1 MNRVDHPTQAVHAG
15 LPSLSTAFGQFTVRI
30 VLIDQN
36 AIPFLLPL
44 LGQCRV
50 PEQNDNPAISFGPFR
65 LFPRSRLLEKEGV
78 PLHVGGRALDI
89 LIFLAERPG
98 EVVDKRELVKRIWAD
113 VNVDEGSLRFHV
125 AALRKV
131 LGDTGKSARYVVNVP
146 GRGYCFVASFAQPAA
161 AATQPTVDIL
171 PPRSLPAP
179 LAKMVG
185 REEIVEKIANG
196 LSLHRFISVVGP
208 GGIGKTAV
216 AVTVGHRRSP
226 DFGGRVFFVDFGP
239 LRDASHIATTIAS
252 SLGLTIS
259 AEDPTPALLTF
270 LKSGPALVILDSCE
284 HVLDALAPLV
294 ERIVREAP
302 QLRVLA
308 TSRESFRSEGERIF
322 RLFPLDCPPENSALD
337 VAEVLAYPAAQLFVE
352 RIAQNSGAFQL
363 SAEEAPLVAS
373 ICRRLDGI
381 ALAIELAAG
390 RVNAY
395 GIAGT
400 ASMLDSRF
408 SLQWRGRRTAVPR
421 HQTLAAALDWSYD
434 LLSAAE
440 SATLRRLSVFAGP
453 FAPDAA
459 ATIAAAD
466 GLSPSDTLEAID
478 SLVAKSL
485 ISPSGARTLR
495 YRLLDTTRTYARAK
509 LNERGETRQVARRHA
524 EHFRELFARAE
535 ADISTP
541 LPEWLGI
548 YGAELDNVRAALD
561 WAFAPDGDAALG
573 VALTVAA
580 VTLWVRLSLFA
591 ECRERTRTALA
602 ALGDDGDDRT
612 RMQLLS
618 ALGWSLMY
626 GEGRAREARPILET
640 TFDLADKLD
649 DKDFRLRALWGLS
662 IDQFNNGQFGNARA
676 LADRFASAAANSP
689 DRTDIMLGDR
699 LMAVALHFLGD
710 QSEARLRIDRVNA
723 SLHLLAEKPK
733 IFPLDLRIST
743 QYFRARIL
751 WLQGLADQAQ
761 ALAARNIEE
770 GRANGHAL
778 TFSSV
783 LGQAACPIAFW
794 AGDYVAAERH
804 GLELLE
810 HTERHAIRLWGLW
823 ARAFN
828 AAVVARRGNLETGL
842 PLLRE
847 ELNRAGDA
855 RFLPRFLPLLGE
867 LAACSGE
874 ADQVDRGLDVIE
886 DVLTRCN
893 DRQELWYLPE
903 LIRIKGELMLKSARH
918 SGDAEPRFREAM
930 DIAAQQ
936 GARFWQLRC
945 ATSLARLMIGDGRH
959 AEAKSALDTVCGT
972 FAEGADI
979 ADMRIARDLV
989 AQL

>member
-1 MNRVDHPTQAVHAG
+1 MPDRSED
-15 LPSLSTAFGQFTVRI
+15 S
-30 VLIDQN
+30 
-36 AIPFLLPL
+36 
-44 LGQCRV
+44 
-50 PEQNDNPAISFGPFR
+50 AISFGPFR
-65 LFPRSRLLEKEGV
+65 LFPKSRLLEKEGS

-125 AALRKV
+125 ASLRKV

-146 GRGYCFVASFAQPAA
+146 GRGYCFVASLAQAAPPAA
-161 AATQPTVDIL
+161 AAAPLAVDPAPL
-171 PPRSLPAP
+171 RSLPIQ

-185 REEIVEKIANG
+185 REEVIEKIANG
-196 LSLHRFISVVGP
+196 LSLHRFMTVVGP

-216 AVTVGHRRSP
+216 AVTVGHRRSA

-239 LRDASHIATTIAS
+239 LRDASHIVTTIAS
-252 SLGLTIS
+252 ALGLTIS

-270 LKSGPALVILDSCE
+270 LKSGPALVIFDSCE

-294 ERIVREAP
+294 ERIVRDAP

-322 RLFPLDCPPENSALD
+322 RLFPLDCPPDREDLSVN
-337 VAEVLAYPAAQLFVE
+337 EVLGYPAAQLFVE
-352 RIAQNSGAFQL
+352 RIAQSSGPFQL

-400 ASMLDSRF
+400 ASLLDSRF

-434 LLSAAE
+434 LLPPAE
-440 SATLRRLSVFAGP
+440 STTLRRLSVFAGP
-453 FAPDAA
+453 FAPEAA
-459 ATIAAAD
+459 ATVAAGD
-466 GLSPSDTLEAID
+466 GLSASETLEAID
-478 SLVAKSL
+478 SLVTKSL
-485 ISPSGARTLR
+485 ISPSGSRTLR
-495 YRLLDTTRTYARAK
+495 YRLLDTTRTYAHGK
-509 LNERGETRQVARRHA
+509 LNELGETRKVARRHA
-524 EHFRELFARAE
+524 EHFRDLFARAE
-535 ADISTP
+535 TDTTTP
-541 LPEWLGI
+541 QPEWLGI
-548 YGAELDNVRAALD
+548 YGAELDNVRTALN
-561 WAFAPDGDAALG
+561 WAFGPNGDTALG
-573 VALTVAA
+573 IELTAAA
-580 VTLWVRLSLFA
+580 VTLWIRLSLFA
-591 ECRERTRTALA
+591 ECRERVKTALA
-602 ALGDDGDDRT
+602 ALVDGGNDRI
-612 RMQLLS
+612 RMQLLA

-626 GEGRAREARPILET
+626 GEGRAREARPILEAT
-640 TFDLADKLD
+640 LELADRLD

-662 IDQFNNGQFGNARA
+662 IDQFNNGQFGKARE
-676 LADRFASAAANSP
+676 LADRFASTAANSP
-689 DRTDIMLGDR
+689 DRTDVMLGDR
-699 LMAVALHFLGD
+699 LTAVTLHYLGEQND
-710 QSEARLRIDRVNA
+710 ARVRIDRVNA

-751 WLQGLADQAQ
+751 WLQGLADQAR

-770 GRANGHAL
+770 GRTNDHAL
-778 TFSSV
+778 TFCSV

-794 AGDYVAAERH
+794 AGDFDAAERH
-804 GLELLE
+804 GTELLE

-828 AAVVARRGNLETGL
+828 AAVATRRGDAATGL

-867 LAACSGE
+867 LAAGCLE
-874 ADQVDRGLDVIE
+874 AGQIDRGLDVIE
-886 DVLTRCN
+886 DTLTRCN

-903 LIRIKGELMLKSARH
+903 LIRIKGELMHRSARNSEGAEAH
-918 SGDAEPRFREAM
+918 FRDALDM
-930 DIAAQQ
+930 AAGQ
-936 GARFWQLRC
+936 GARFWRLRS
-945 ATSLARLMIGDGRH
+945 AISLARLMIRAGQTAG
-959 AEAKSALDTVCGT
+959 ALDVLEDVTGSFT
-972 FAEGADI
+972 EGADI
-979 ADMRIARDLV
+979 ADMRSARELI
-989 AQL
+989 AQLRG

>member
-1 MNRVDHPTQAVHAG
+1 MPDRRED
-15 LPSLSTAFGQFTVRI
+15 
-30 VLIDQN
+30 
-36 AIPFLLPL
+36 
-44 LGQCRV
+44 
-50 PEQNDNPAISFGPFR
+50 PAISFGPFR
-65 LFPRSRLLEKEGV
+65 LFPKSRLLEKEGS

-98 EVVDKRELVKRIWAD
+98 EVIDKRELVKRIWAD

-125 AALRKV
+125 AALRKA

-146 GRGYCFVASFAQPAA
+146 GRGYCFVASFTH
-161 AATQPTVDIL
+161 ATAPVAPPTVDIL
-171 PPRSLPAP
+171 PPRSLPTP
-179 LAKMVG
+179 LSKMVG
-185 REEIVEKIANG
+185 REEIVDKISTG
-196 LSLHRFISVVGP
+196 LSLHRFTTVVGP

-216 AVTVGHRRSP
+216 AVTVGHRRAA

-239 LRDASHIATTIAS
+239 LRDASHLATTVAS
-252 SLGLTIS
+252 ALGLTIS

-270 LKSGPALVILDSCE
+270 LKSGPALLIFDGCE
-284 HVLDALAPLV
+284 HVLDTLAPLV
-294 ERIVREAP
+294 ERVVREAP

-322 RLFPLDCPPENSALD
+322 RLFPLDCPPEREGLD
-337 VAEVLAYPAAQLFVE
+337 VDEVLAYPAAQLFVE
-352 RIAQNSGAFQL
+352 RIAQSTGAFQL

-400 ASMLDSRF
+400 ASLLDSRF

-434 LLSAAE
+434 LLSSAE

-453 FAPDAA
+453 FAPNAA
-459 ATIAAAD
+459 AAVASGE
-466 GLSPSDTLEAID
+466 GLSMPETLEAID

-485 ISPSGARTLR
+485 ISPSGSRTLR
-495 YRLLDTTRTYARAK
+495 YRLLDTTRNYAHAK
-509 LNERGETRQVARRHA
+509 LVERGEATQFAHRHA
-524 EHFRELFARAE
+524 EHFRDFFAH
-535 ADISTP
+535 ADADTATQ

-561 WAFAPDGDAALG
+561 WAFAPGGDAALG
-573 VALTVAA
+573 IALTAVA
-580 VTLWVRLSLFA
+580 VNLWVRLSLFA
-591 ECRERTRTALA
+591 ECRERARTALA
-602 ALGDDGDDRT
+602 ALDETGGNDSI
-612 RMQLLS
+612 RMQLLA

-640 TFDLADKLD
+640 TLELAERLD

-662 IDQFNNGQFGNARA
+662 IDQFNNGQFGKARE
-676 LADRFASAAANSP
+676 LAERFASVAANSP
-689 DRTDIMLGDR
+689 DRTDTMLGDR
-699 LMAVALHFLGD
+699 LTAVTLHYLGD
-710 QSEARLRIDRVNA
+710 QNDARIRIDRVNA
-723 SLHLLAEKPK
+723 SLHVLAEKPK

-751 WLQGLADQAQ
+751 WLQGFADQAQ

-778 TFSSV
+778 TFCSV
-783 LGQAACPIAFW
+783 LGQATCPIAFW
-794 AGDYVAAERH
+794 AGDFETAERH
-804 GLELLE
+804 GTELLE

-828 AAVVARRGNLETGL
+828 AAVAARRGDIAIGL

-867 LAACSGE
+867 LAAGFLASE
-874 ADQVDRGLDVIE
+874 QISRGLDMIE
-886 DVLTRCN
+886 DVLARCN

-903 LIRIKGELMLKSARH
+903 LIRIKGELMLKSTRH
-918 SGDAEPRFREAM
+918 AGDAEARFREAM
-930 DIAAQQ
+930 DIAGRQ
-936 GARFWQLRC
+936 GARFWELRS
-945 ATSLARLMIGDGRH
+945 ATSLARFMIGSGR
-959 AEAKSALDTVCGT
+959 SADALAMLEKVTQS
-972 FAEGADI
+972 FPEGGDI
-979 ADMRIARDLV
+979 VDMRAARDLI
-989 AQL
+989 AQLR

>member
-1 MNRVDHPTQAVHAG
+1 M
-15 LPSLSTAFGQFTVRI
+15 
-30 VLIDQN
+30 
-36 AIPFLLPL
+36 
-44 LGQCRV
+44 
-50 PEQNDNPAISFGPFR
+50 
-65 LFPRSRLLEKEGV
+65 FPKSRLLEKEGA

-125 AALRKV
+125 AALRKA
-131 LGDTGKSARYVVNVP
+131 LGDTGKSARYIVNVP
-146 GRGYCFVASFAQPAA
+146 GRGYCFVASLAPPASPAAQP
-161 AATQPTVDIL
+161 TIDIL
-171 PPRSLPAP
+171 PPRALPAP
-179 LAKMVG
+179 LSKMVG
-185 REEIVEKIANG
+185 REEVVEKISNG
-196 LSLHRFISVVGP
+196 LSLHRFMTLVGP

-216 AVTVGHRRSP
+216 AIAVGHRRSQ
-226 DFGGRVFFVDFGP
+226 DFRGRVFFVDFGP
-239 LRDASHIATTIAS
+239 LRDASHVATTIAS
-252 SLGLTIS
+252 ALGLTIS
-259 AEDPTPALLTF
+259 AENPTPALLTF
-270 LKSGPALVILDSCE
+270 LKVGPALLILDSCE
-284 HVLDALAPLV
+284 HVLDNLAPLV
-294 ERIVREAP
+294 EHIVREAP

-308 TSRESFRSEGERIF
+308 TTRESFRSEGERIF
-322 RLFPLDCPPENSALD
+322 RLFPLDCPPEREGLD

-352 RIAQNSGAFQL
+352 RIAQSSGPFQL
-363 SAEEAPLVAS
+363 SADEAPLVAS

-400 ASMLDSRF
+400 ASLLDSRF

-434 LLSAAE
+434 LLPAAE

-453 FAPDAA
+453 FAPEAA
-459 ATIAAAD
+459 AAVASGD
-466 GLSPSDTLEAID
+466 GLSASETLEAID
-478 SLVAKSL
+478 SLVTKSL
-485 ISPSGARTLR
+485 ISPSGSRTLR
-495 YRLLDTTRTYARAK
+495 YRLLDTTRAYAHGK
-509 LNERGETRQVARRHA
+509 LSALGETRQFARRHA
-524 EHFRELFARAE
+524 EHFRDFFAHAE
-535 ADISTP
+535 ADTSTP

-561 WAFAPDGDAALG
+561 WAFAPDGDAELG
-573 VALTVAA
+573 IALTAAA

-591 ECRERTRTALA
+591 ECRERSRTALA
-602 ALGDDGDDRT
+602 ALGDTGDDRI

-640 TFDLADKLD
+640 TLELADRLD
-649 DKDFRLRALWGLS
+649 DKDFRLRALWGLC
-662 IDQFNNGQFGNARA
+662 IDQFNNGQFGKARTF
-676 LADRFASAAANSP
+676 ADRFANAAANSP
-689 DRTDIMLGDR
+689 DRTDVMLGDR
-699 LMAVALHFLGD
+699 LTAVALHYLGD
-710 QSEARLRIDRVNA
+710 QNDARLRIDRVHA
-723 SLHLLAEKPK
+723 SLHVLAEKPK

-751 WLQGLADQAQ
+751 WLQGFADQAQ

-778 TFSSV
+778 TFCSV

-794 AGDYVAAERH
+794 AGDFDAAERH
-804 GLELLE
+804 GTELLE
-810 HTERHAIRLWGLW
+810 HTERHAIRVWGLW

-828 AAVVARRGNLETGL
+828 AAVTARRGDVASGL

-867 LAACSGE
+867 LAACFGE
-874 ADQVDRGLDVIE
+874 ADQLDRGLDVIE
-886 DVLTRCN
+886 DVLTRCH

-903 LIRIKGELMLKSARH
+903 LTRIKGELMHRSAKH
-918 SGDAEPRFREAM
+918 SSNAEALFREAM
-930 DIAAQQ
+930 GIAAQQ
-936 GARFWQLRC
+936 GARFWELRC
-945 ATSLARLMIGDGRH
+945 ATSLARLMG
-959 AEAKSALDTVCGT
+959 EAGQSADALAVLENVSGSFT
-972 FAEGADI
+972 EGAEI
-979 ADMRIARDLV
+979 ADMRTARELM
-989 AQL
+989 AQLRN

>member
-1 MNRVDHPTQAVHAG
+1 M
-15 LPSLSTAFGQFTVRI
+15 
-30 VLIDQN
+30 
-36 AIPFLLPL
+36 
-44 LGQCRV
+44 
-50 PEQNDNPAISFGPFR
+50 
-65 LFPRSRLLEKEGV
+65 

-89 LIFLAERPG
+89 LIFLSERPG

-125 AALRKV
+125 AALRKA

-146 GRGYCFVASFAQPAA
+146 GRGYCFVASLAPPASPAAQP
-161 AATQPTVDIL
+161 TIDIL
-171 PPRSLPAP
+171 PPRALPAP
-179 LAKMVG
+179 LSKMVG
-185 REEIVEKIANG
+185 REEVVEKISSG
-196 LSLHRFISVVGP
+196 LSLHRFMTLVGP

-216 AVTVGHRRSP
+216 AIAVGHRRSQ
-226 DFGGRVFFVDFGP
+226 DFRGRVFFVDFGP
-239 LRDASHIATTIAS
+239 LRDASHVATTIAS
-252 SLGLTIS
+252 ALGLTIS
-259 AEDPTPALLTF
+259 AENPTPALLTF
-270 LKSGPALVILDSCE
+270 LKVDPALLILDSCE
-284 HVLDALAPLV
+284 HVLDNLVPLV
-294 ERIVREAP
+294 EHIVREAP

-308 TSRESFRSEGERIF
+308 TTRESFRSEGERIF
-322 RLFPLDCPPENSALD
+322 RLFPLDCPPEREGLD

-352 RIAQNSGAFQL
+352 RIAQSSGPFQL
-363 SAEEAPLVAS
+363 SADEAPLVAS

-400 ASMLDSRF
+400 ASLLDSRF

-434 LLSAAE
+434 LLPAAE

-453 FAPDAA
+453 FAPEAA
-459 ATIAAAD
+459 AAVASGD
-466 GLSPSDTLEAID
+466 GLSASETLEAID
-478 SLVAKSL
+478 SLVTKSL

-495 YRLLDTTRTYARAK
+495 YRLLDTTRAYALGK
-509 LNERGETRQVARRHA
+509 LSELDETRQFARRHA
-524 EHFRELFARAE
+524 EHFRDFFAHAE
-535 ADISTP
+535 ADTSTP

-561 WAFAPDGDAALG
+561 WAFAPDGDAELG
-573 VALTVAA
+573 IALTAAA

-591 ECRERTRTALA
+591 ECRERCRTALA
-602 ALGDDGDDRT
+602 VLGDTGDDRI

-640 TFDLADKLD
+640 TLELADRLD
-649 DKDFRLRALWGLS
+649 DKDFRLRALWGLC
-662 IDQFNNGQFGNARA
+662 IDQFNNGQFGKARA
-676 LADRFASAAANSP
+676 FADRFANAAANSP
-689 DRTDIMLGDR
+689 DRTDVMLGDR
-699 LMAVALHFLGD
+699 LTAVALHYLGD
-710 QSEARLRIDRVNA
+710 QNDARLRIDRVHA
-723 SLHLLAEKPK
+723 SLHVLAEKPK

-761 ALAARNIEE
+761 ALAARNIDE

-778 TFSSV
+778 TFCSV

-794 AGDYVAAERH
+794 AGDFDAAERH
-804 GLELLE
+804 GTELLE

-828 AAVVARRGNLETGL
+828 AAVIARRGDVASGL

-867 LAACSGE
+867 LAACFGE
-874 ADQVDRGLDVIE
+874 ADQIDRGLDVIE
-886 DVLTRCN
+886 DVLTRCH

-903 LIRIKGELMLKSARH
+903 LTRIKGELMRRSAKH
-918 SGDAEPRFREAM
+918 SGDAEALFREAM
-930 DIAAQQ
+930 GIAAQQ
-936 GARFWQLRC
+936 GARFWELRC
-945 ATSLARLMIGDGRH
+945 ATSLARLMG
-959 AEAKSALDTVCGT
+959 EAGQSADALAILENVSGS
-972 FAEGADI
+972 FAEGAEI
-979 ADMRIARDLV
+979 ADMRTARELM
-989 AQL
+989 AQLRY

>member
-1 MNRVDHPTQAVHAG
+1 
-15 LPSLSTAFGQFTVRI
+15 
-30 VLIDQN
+30 
-36 AIPFLLPL
+36 
-44 LGQCRV
+44 V
-50 PEQNDNPAISFGPFR
+50 PDRREDPAISFGPFR
-65 LFPRSRLLEKEGV
+65 LFPKSRLLEKEGS

-98 EVVDKRELVKRIWAD
+98 EVIDKRELVKRIWAD

-125 AALRKV
+125 AALRKA

-146 GRGYCFVASFAQPAA
+146 GRGYCFVASFTH
-161 AATQPTVDIL
+161 ATAPVAPPTVDIL
-171 PPRSLPAP
+171 PPRSLPTP
-179 LAKMVG
+179 LSKMVG
-185 REEIVEKIANG
+185 REEIVDKISTG
-196 LSLHRFISVVGP
+196 LSLHRFTTVVGP

-216 AVTVGHRRSP
+216 AVTVGHRRAA

-239 LRDASHIATTIAS
+239 LRDASHLATTVAS
-252 SLGLTIS
+252 ALGLTIS

-270 LKSGPALVILDSCE
+270 LKSGPALLIFDGCE
-284 HVLDALAPLV
+284 HVLDTLAPLV
-294 ERIVREAP
+294 ERVVREAP

-322 RLFPLDCPPENSALD
+322 RLFPLDCPPEREGLD
-337 VAEVLAYPAAQLFVE
+337 VDEVLAYPAAQLFVE
-352 RIAQNSGAFQL
+352 RIAQSTGAFQL

-400 ASMLDSRF
+400 ASLLDSRF

-434 LLSAAE
+434 LLSSAE

-453 FAPDAA
+453 FAPNAA
-459 ATIAAAD
+459 AAVASGE
-466 GLSPSDTLEAID
+466 GLSMPETLEAID

-485 ISPSGARTLR
+485 ISPSGSRTLR
-495 YRLLDTTRTYARAK
+495 YRLLDTTRNYAHAK
-509 LNERGETRQVARRHA
+509 LVERGEATQFAHRHA
-524 EHFRELFARAE
+524 EHFRDFFAH
-535 ADISTP
+535 ADADTATQ

-561 WAFAPDGDAALG
+561 WAFAPGGDAALG
-573 VALTVAA
+573 IALTAVA
-580 VTLWVRLSLFA
+580 VNLWVRLSLFA
-591 ECRERTRTALA
+591 ECRERARTALA
-602 ALGDDGDDRT
+602 ALDETGGNDSI
-612 RMQLLS
+612 RMQLLA

-640 TFDLADKLD
+640 TLELAERLD

-662 IDQFNNGQFGNARA
+662 IDQFNNGQFGKARE
-676 LADRFASAAANSP
+676 LAERFASVAANSP
-689 DRTDIMLGDR
+689 DRTDTMLGDR
-699 LMAVALHFLGD
+699 LTAVTLHYLGD
-710 QSEARLRIDRVNA
+710 QNDARIRIDRVNA
-723 SLHLLAEKPK
+723 SLHVLAEKPK

-751 WLQGLADQAQ
+751 WLQGFADQAQ

-778 TFSSV
+778 TFCSV
-783 LGQAACPIAFW
+783 LGQATCPIAFW
-794 AGDYVAAERH
+794 AGDFETAERH
-804 GLELLE
+804 GTELLE

-828 AAVVARRGNLETGL
+828 AAVAARRGDIAIGL

-867 LAACSGE
+867 LAAGFLASE
-874 ADQVDRGLDVIE
+874 QISRGLDMIE
-886 DVLTRCN
+886 DVLARCN

-903 LIRIKGELMLKSARH
+903 LIRIKGELMLKSTRH
-918 SGDAEPRFREAM
+918 AGDAEARFREAM
-930 DIAAQQ
+930 DIAGRQ
-936 GARFWQLRC
+936 GARFWELRS
-945 ATSLARLMIGDGRH
+945 ATSLARFMIGSGR
-959 AEAKSALDTVCGT
+959 SADALAMLEKVTQS
-972 FAEGADI
+972 FPEGGDI
-979 ADMRIARDLV
+979 VDMRAARDLI
-989 AQL
+989 AQLR

>member
-1 MNRVDHPTQAVHAG
+1 MPDRSED
-15 LPSLSTAFGQFTVRI
+15 SS
-30 VLIDQN
+30 
-36 AIPFLLPL
+36 
-44 LGQCRV
+44 
-50 PEQNDNPAISFGPFR
+50 ISFGPFR
-65 LFPRSRLLEKEGV
+65 LFPKSRLLEKEGV

-89 LIFLAERPG
+89 LIFLSERPG

-125 AALRKV
+125 AALRKA

-146 GRGYCFVASFAQPAA
+146 GRGYCFVASLAPPASPAAQP
-161 AATQPTVDIL
+161 TIDIL
-171 PPRSLPAP
+171 PPRALPAP
-179 LAKMVG
+179 LSKMVG
-185 REEIVEKIANG
+185 REEVVEKISNG
-196 LSLHRFISVVGP
+196 LSLHRFMTLVGP

-216 AVTVGHRRSP
+216 AIAVGHRRAE
-226 DFGGRVFFVDFGP
+226 DFRGRVFFVDFGP
-239 LRDASHIATTIAS
+239 LRDASHVATTIAS
-252 SLGLTIS
+252 ALGLTIS
-259 AEDPTPALLTF
+259 AENPTPALLTF
-270 LKSGPALVILDSCE
+270 LKVGPALLILDSCE
-284 HVLDALAPLV
+284 HVLDNLAPLV
-294 ERIVREAP
+294 EHIVREAP
-302 QLRVLA
+302 QVRVLA
-308 TSRESFRSEGERIF
+308 TTRESFRSEGERIF
-322 RLFPLDCPPENSALD
+322 RLFPLDCPPEREGLD

-352 RIAQNSGAFQL
+352 RIAQSSGPFQL
-363 SAEEAPLVAS
+363 SADDAPLVAS

-400 ASMLDSRF
+400 ASLLDSRF

-434 LLSAAE
+434 LLPAAE

-453 FAPDAA
+453 FAPEAA
-459 ATIAAAD
+459 AAVASGD
-466 GLSPSDTLEAID
+466 GLSASETLEAID
-478 SLVAKSL
+478 SLVTKSL
-485 ISPSGARTLR
+485 ISPSGSRTLR
-495 YRLLDTTRTYARAK
+495 YRLLDTTRAYAHGK
-509 LNERGETRQVARRHA
+509 LSALGETSQFARRHA
-524 EHFRELFARAE
+524 EHFRDFFAHAE
-535 ADISTP
+535 ADTSTP

-561 WAFAPDGDAALG
+561 WAFAPDGDAELG
-573 VALTVAA
+573 IALTAAA

-591 ECRERTRTALA
+591 ECRERSRTALA
-602 ALGDDGDDRT
+602 ALGDTGDDRI

-640 TFDLADKLD
+640 TLELADRLD
-649 DKDFRLRALWGLS
+649 DKDFRLRALWGLC
-662 IDQFNNGQFGNARA
+662 IDQFNNGQFGKARVF
-676 LADRFASAAANSP
+676 ADRFANAASNSP
-689 DRTDIMLGDR
+689 DRTDVMLGDR
-699 LMAVALHFLGD
+699 LTAVALHYLGD
-710 QSEARLRIDRVNA
+710 QNDARLRIDRVHA
-723 SLHLLAEKPK
+723 SLHVLAEKPK

-778 TFSSV
+778 TFCSV

-794 AGDYVAAERH
+794 AGDFEAAERH
-804 GLELLE
+804 GTELLE

-828 AAVVARRGNLETGL
+828 AAVIARRGDVTTGL

-867 LAACSGE
+867 LAAGFLE

-886 DVLTRCN
+886 DALTRCN

-903 LIRIKGELMLKSARH
+903 LIRIKGELMHRSAQN
-918 SGDAEPRFREAM
+918 SEGAEAHFRDAM
-930 DIAAQQ
+930 DMAVRQ
-936 GARFWQLRC
+936 GARFWELRC
-945 ATSLARLMIGDGRH
+945 AISLARLMIWAGQT
-959 AEAKSALDTVCGT
+959 AEALAVLRNVSGSFT
-972 FAEGADI
+972 EGAGI
-979 ADMRIARDLV
+979 ADIRSARDLM
-989 AQL
+989 AQLRN

>member
-1 MNRVDHPTQAVHAG
+1 M
-15 LPSLSTAFGQFTVRI
+15 
-30 VLIDQN
+30 
-36 AIPFLLPL
+36 
-44 LGQCRV
+44 
-50 PEQNDNPAISFGPFR
+50 PAQSNHDSHISFGPFR
-65 LFPRSRLLEKEGV
+65 LFPKSRLLEKEGA
-78 PLHVGGRALDI
+78 PLHIGGRALDI
-89 LIFLAERPG
+89 LILLAERPG
-98 EVVDKRELVKRIWAD
+98 EVIDKRELVKRIWAD

-125 AALRKV
+125 AALRKA
-131 LGDTGKSARYVVNVP
+131 LGDTGKSARYVLNVP
-146 GRGYCFVASFAQPAA
+146 GRGYCFVAPFAQAA
-161 AATQPTVDIL
+161 PPVPSTSAEIVT
-171 PPRSLPAP
+171 PRSLPAQ
-179 LAKMVG
+179 LAKMIG
-185 REEIVEKIANG
+185 REEVIEKISTG
-196 LSLHRFISVVGP
+196 LTLHRFMTVVGP

-216 AVTVGHRRSP
+216 AVTVGHRRSA

-239 LRDASHIATTIAS
+239 LRDAGHVTTTIAS
-252 SLGLTIS
+252 VLGLTVS
-259 AEDPTPALLTF
+259 AEDPTPAILTF
-270 LKSGPALVILDSCE
+270 LRTGPILLIFDSCE
-284 HVLDALAPLV
+284 HVLDTLAPFV

-322 RLFPLDCPPENSALD
+322 RLFPLDCPPERESLD

-352 RIAQNSGAFQL
+352 RIAQSSGPFQL
-363 SAEEAPLVAS
+363 SAEEAPLVAN

-400 ASMLDSRF
+400 ASLLDSRF

-434 LLSAAE
+434 LLPPAE

-453 FAPDAA
+453 FAPEAA
-459 ATIAAAD
+459 AAVASGD
-466 GLSPSDTLEAID
+466 GLSTSETLEAID
-478 SLVAKSL
+478 SLVTKSL
-485 ISPSGARTLR
+485 ISPSGSRALR
-495 YRLLDTTRTYARAK
+495 YRLLDTTRAYALGK
-509 LNERGETRQVARRHA
+509 LNELGELRQFARRHA
-524 EHFRELFARAE
+524 EHFRDFFEHAE
-535 ADISTP
+535 ADTSTP
-541 LPEWLGI
+541 LPEWLSI
-548 YGAELDNVRAALD
+548 YAGELDNVRAALD
-561 WAFAPDGDAALG
+561 WAFAPDGDARLG
-573 VALTVAA
+573 VALTAAA

-602 ALGDDGDDRT
+602 ALGDTDGDDRI

-640 TFDLADKLD
+640 TLALADRLD
-649 DKDFRLRALWGLS
+649 DKDFRLRALWGLC
-662 IDQFNNGQFGNARA
+662 IDQFNNGQFGKARA
-676 LADRFASAAANSP
+676 FADRFAGAAANSP
-689 DRTDIMLGDR
+689 DKTDLMLGDR
-699 LMAVALHFLGD
+699 LMAVALHYLGD
-710 QSEARLRIDRVNA
+710 QNDARQRIDRVNA
-723 SLHLLAEKPK
+723 SLHVLAEKPK

-778 TFSSV
+778 TFCSV

-794 AGDYVAAERH
+794 AGDLDAAGRH
-804 GLELLE
+804 GSELLE

-828 AAVVARRGNLETGL
+828 AAVVAKRGDVAIGL

-867 LAACSGE
+867 LAACFGE
-874 ADQVDRGLDVIE
+874 ADQFDRGLDVIE

-903 LIRIKGELMLKSARH
+903 LIRIKGELMLGSARH
-918 SGDAEPRFREAM
+918 SEDAEPRFREAM
-930 DIAAQQ
+930 EIAGRQ
-936 GARFWQLRC
+936 GARFWELRC
-945 ATSLARLMIGDGRH
+945 AISLARLKMGAGRN
-959 AEAKSALDTVCGT
+959 ADALAVLKNASGSLT
-972 FAEGADI
+972 EGAEI
-979 ADMRIARDLV
+979 ADMRTARALMV
-989 AQL
+989 QLRN

>member
-1 MNRVDHPTQAVHAG
+1 
-15 LPSLSTAFGQFTVRI
+15 
-30 VLIDQN
+30 
-36 AIPFLLPL
+36 
-44 LGQCRV
+44 V
-50 PEQNDNPAISFGPFR
+50 PDRSEDSAISFGPFR
-65 LFPRSRLLEKEGV
+65 LFPKSRLLEKEGA

-98 EVVDKRELVKRIWAD
+98 EVVDKRELVKRIWAN

-125 AALRKV
+125 AALRKA

-146 GRGYCFVASFAQPAA
+146 GRGYCFVASLAQAA
-161 AATQPTVDIL
+161 PPVAPTAPVSVDIAPL
-171 PPRSLPAP
+171 RSLPIQ

-185 REEIVEKIANG
+185 REEVIEKISNG
-196 LSLHRFISVVGP
+196 LSLYRFMTVVGP

-216 AVTVGHRRSP
+216 AVTVGHRRSA

-239 LRDASHIATTIAS
+239 LRDSSHIATTIAS
-252 SLGLTIS
+252 ALGLTIS

-270 LKSGPALVILDSCE
+270 LKAGPTLLVFDSCE

-294 ERIVREAP
+294 ERLVREAP
-302 QLRVLA
+302 LLRVLA

-322 RLFPLDCPPENSALD
+322 RLFPLDCPPEREDLSVTD
-337 VAEVLAYPAAQLFVE
+337 VLAYPAAQLFVE
-352 RIAQNSGAFQL
+352 RIAQSSGPFQL

-400 ASMLDSRF
+400 ASLLDSRF

-434 LLSAAE
+434 LLPAAE

-453 FAPDAA
+453 FAPEAA
-459 ATIAAAD
+459 ATVAAGD
-466 GLSPSDTLEAID
+466 GLSVSETLEAID
-478 SLVAKSL
+478 SLVTKSL
-485 ISPSGARTLR
+485 ISPSGSRTLR
-495 YRLLDTTRTYARAK
+495 YRLLDTTRTYAHGK
-509 LNERGETRQVARRHA
+509 LNELGETRQVARRHA
-524 EHFRELFARAE
+524 EHFRDFFARAE
-535 ADISTP
+535 ADTSTP
-541 LPEWLGI
+541 LLEWLSI
-548 YGAELDNVRAALD
+548 YGAELDNVRTALD

-573 VALTVAA
+573 IALTAAA
-580 VTLWVRLSLFA
+580 VTMWVRLSLFA
-591 ECRERTRTALA
+591 ECRERSRTALA
-602 ALGDDGDDRT
+602 ALGDTGDDHI

-640 TFDLADKLD
+640 TLELADRLD
-649 DKDFRLRALWGLS
+649 DKDFRLRALWGLC
-662 IDQFNNGQFGNARA
+662 IDQFNNGQFGKARA
-676 LADRFASAAANSP
+676 LAERFASAAANSP
-689 DRTDIMLGDR
+689 DRSDIMLGDR
-699 LMAVALHFLGD
+699 LTAVALHYLGD
-710 QSEARLRIDRVNA
+710 QNEARLRIDRVNA
-723 SLHLLAEKPK
+723 SLHVLAEKPK

-778 TFSSV
+778 TFCSV

-794 AGDYVAAERH
+794 SGDFAAAERH
-804 GLELLE
+804 GTELLE
-810 HTERHAIRLWGLW
+810 HTDRHAIRLWGLW

-828 AAVVARRGNLETGL
+828 AAVIAKRDVAAGL

-903 LIRIKGELMLKSARH
+903 LIRIKGELMLRSARH
-918 SGDAEPRFREAM
+918 SGDAEARFREAM

-936 GARFWQLRC
+936 GARFWELRC
-945 ATSLARLMIGDGRH
+945 ATSLARLMGGAGRN
-959 AEAKSALDTVCGT
+959 AEALAILERACGPFT
-972 FAEGADI
+972 EGAGI
-979 ADMRIARDLV
+979 ADIRSARDLI
-989 AQL
+989 AQLRT

>member
-1 MNRVDHPTQAVHAG
+1 MPDRSED
-15 LPSLSTAFGQFTVRI
+15 S
-30 VLIDQN
+30 
-36 AIPFLLPL
+36 
-44 LGQCRV
+44 
-50 PEQNDNPAISFGPFR
+50 AISFGPFR
-65 LFPRSRLLEKEGV
+65 LFPKSRLLEKEGS

-125 AALRKV
+125 AALRKA

-146 GRGYCFVASFAQPAA
+146 GRGYCFVASFAQAAPPAV
-161 AATQPTVDIL
+161 QPTIDIL
-171 PPRSLPAP
+171 PSRPLPMP
-179 LAKMVG
+179 LSKMVG
-185 REEIVEKIANG
+185 REEVVEKISNG
-196 LSLHRFISVVGP
+196 LSLHRFMSVVGP

-216 AVTVGHRRSP
+216 AVTVGHRRSA

-252 SLGLTIS
+252 ALGLTIS

-270 LKSGPALVILDSCE
+270 LKASPALLIFDSCE

-308 TSRESFRSEGERIF
+308 TSRESFRSDGERIF
-322 RLFPLDCPPENSALD
+322 RLFPLECPPERDGLD
-337 VAEVLAYPAAQLFVE
+337 VAEVLNYPAAQLFVE
-352 RIAQNSGAFQL
+352 RIAQSSGPFQL

-400 ASMLDSRF
+400 ASLLDSRF

-434 LLSAAE
+434 LLPPAE

-453 FAPDAA
+453 FAPEAA
-459 ATIAAAD
+459 ATVAAGD
-466 GLSPSDTLEAID
+466 GLNASETLEAID
-478 SLVAKSL
+478 SLVTKSL
-485 ISPSGARTLR
+485 ISPSGSRTLR
-495 YRLLDTTRTYARAK
+495 YRLLDTTRTYAHGK
-509 LNERGETRQVARRHA
+509 LNELGETGQFARRHA
-524 EHFRELFARAE
+524 AHFRDFFERAD
-535 ADISTP
+535 ADTSTP
-541 LPEWLGI
+541 LPEWLSI
-548 YGAELDNVRAALD
+548 YGAELDNVRAALN
-561 WAFAPDGDAALG
+561 WAFGPDGDPTLG
-573 VALTVAA
+573 IALTAAA

-591 ECRERTRTALA
+591 ECRERAKTALA
-602 ALGDDGDDRT
+602 ALDDGGDDRV
-612 RMQLLS
+612 RMQLLA

-640 TFDLADKLD
+640 TLELADRLD
-649 DKDFRLRALWGLS
+649 DKDFRLRALWGLC
-662 IDQFNNGQFGNARA
+662 IDQFNNGQFGKARA
-676 LADRFASAAANSP
+676 LADRFAMAAANSP
-689 DRTDIMLGDR
+689 DRTDVMLGDR
-699 LMAVALHFLGD
+699 LTAVALHYLGD
-710 QSEARLRIDRVNA
+710 QNDARTRIDRVNA
-723 SLHLLAEKPK
+723 SLHVLAEKPK

-778 TFSSV
+778 TFCSV
-783 LGQAACPIAFW
+783 LGQASCPIAFW
-794 AGDYVAAERH
+794 SGDFEAAERH
-804 GLELLE
+804 GTELLE

-828 AAVVARRGNLETGL
+828 AAVVAKRGDIATGL

-867 LAACSGE
+867 LAACFLE
-874 ADQVDRGLDVIE
+874 ADQIDRGLDVIE

-903 LIRIKGELMLKSARH
+903 LIRIKGEMMLRSSRH
-918 SGDAEPRFREAM
+918 SGDAEARFREAM
-930 DIAAQQ
+930 AITVRQ
-936 GARFWQLRC
+936 GARFWELRC
-945 ATSLARLMIGDGRH
+945 AISLARFLIGAGQN
-959 AEAKSALDTVCGT
+959 AEALAVLENVSASFT
-972 FAEGADI
+972 EGADI
-979 ADMRIARDLV
+979 ADMRSARELMTQV
-989 AQL
+989 RA

>member
-1 MNRVDHPTQAVHAG
+1 MPDRRED
-15 LPSLSTAFGQFTVRI
+15 
-30 VLIDQN
+30 
-36 AIPFLLPL
+36 
-44 LGQCRV
+44 
-50 PEQNDNPAISFGPFR
+50 PAISFGPFR
-65 LFPRSRLLEKEGV
+65 LFPKSRLLEKEGS

-98 EVVDKRELVKRIWAD
+98 EVIDKRELVKRIWAD

-125 AALRKV
+125 AALRKA

-146 GRGYCFVASFAQPAA
+146 GRGYCFVASFTH
-161 AATQPTVDIL
+161 ATAPVAPPTVDIL
-171 PPRSLPAP
+171 PPRSLPTP
-179 LAKMVG
+179 LSKMVG
-185 REEIVEKIANG
+185 REEIVDKISTG
-196 LSLHRFISVVGP
+196 LSLHRFTTVVGP

-216 AVTVGHRRSP
+216 AVTVGHRRAA

-239 LRDASHIATTIAS
+239 LRDASHLATTVAS
-252 SLGLTIS
+252 ALGLTIS

-270 LKSGPALVILDSCE
+270 LKSGPALLIFDGCE
-284 HVLDALAPLV
+284 HVLDTLAPLV
-294 ERIVREAP
+294 ERVVREAP

-322 RLFPLDCPPENSALD
+322 RLFPLDCPPEREGLD
-337 VAEVLAYPAAQLFVE
+337 VDEVLAYPAAQLFVE
-352 RIAQNSGAFQL
+352 RIAQSTGAFQL

-400 ASMLDSRF
+400 ASLLDSRF

-434 LLSAAE
+434 LLSSTE

-453 FAPDAA
+453 FAPNAA
-459 ATIAAAD
+459 AAVASGE
-466 GLSPSDTLEAID
+466 GLSMPETLEAID

-485 ISPSGARTLR
+485 ISPSGSRTLR
-495 YRLLDTTRTYARAK
+495 YRLLDTTRNYAHAK
-509 LNERGETRQVARRHA
+509 LVERGEATQFARRHA
-524 EHFRELFARAE
+524 EHFRDFFAH
-535 ADISTP
+535 ADVDTATQ

-561 WAFAPDGDAALG
+561 WAFAPGGDAALG
-573 VALTVAA
+573 IALTAVA
-580 VTLWVRLSLFA
+580 VNLWVRLSLFA
-591 ECRERTRTALA
+591 ECRERARMALA
-602 ALGDDGDDRT
+602 ALDETGGNDSI
-612 RMQLLS
+612 RMQLLA

-640 TFDLADKLD
+640 TLELAERLD

-662 IDQFNNGQFGNARA
+662 IDQFNNGQFGKARE
-676 LADRFASAAANSP
+676 LAERFASVAANSP
-689 DRTDIMLGDR
+689 DRTDTMLGDR
-699 LMAVALHFLGD
+699 LTAVTLHYLGD
-710 QSEARLRIDRVNA
+710 QNDARIRIDRVNA
-723 SLHLLAEKPK
+723 SLHVLAEKPK

-751 WLQGLADQAQ
+751 WLQGFADQAQ

-778 TFSSV
+778 TFCSV
-783 LGQAACPIAFW
+783 LGQATCPIAFW
-794 AGDYVAAERH
+794 AGDFETAERH
-804 GLELLE
+804 GTELLE

-828 AAVVARRGNLETGL
+828 AAVAARRGDIAIGL

-867 LAACSGE
+867 LAAGFLAS
-874 ADQVDRGLDVIE
+874 DQISRGLDMIE
-886 DVLTRCN
+886 DVLARCN

-903 LIRIKGELMLKSARH
+903 LIRIKGELMLKSTRH
-918 SGDAEPRFREAM
+918 AGDAEARFREAM
-930 DIAAQQ
+930 DIAGRQ
-936 GARFWQLRC
+936 GARFWELRS
-945 ATSLARLMIGDGRH
+945 ATSLARLMIGSGR
-959 AEAKSALDTVCGT
+959 SADALVMLEKVTQS
-972 FAEGADI
+972 FPEGGDI
-979 ADMRIARDLV
+979 IDMRAARDLI
-989 AQL
+989 AQLR

>member
-1 MNRVDHPTQAVHAG
+1 M
-15 LPSLSTAFGQFTVRI
+15 
-30 VLIDQN
+30 
-36 AIPFLLPL
+36 
-44 LGQCRV
+44 
-50 PEQNDNPAISFGPFR
+50 
-65 LFPRSRLLEKEGV
+65 EKEGS

-98 EVVDKRELVKRIWAD
+98 EVVDKRELVKRIWAN

-125 AALRKV
+125 AALRKA

-146 GRGYCFVASFAQPAA
+146 GRGYCFVASFTQ
-161 AATQPTVDIL
+161 ATASAGPPSAEIA

-179 LAKMVG
+179 LSKMIG
-185 REEIVEKIANG
+185 REEIVEKISNG
-196 LSLHRFISVVGP
+196 LLLHRFMTVVGP

-216 AVTVGHRRSP
+216 AVTVGHRRSQ

-239 LRDASHIATTIAS
+239 LRDASHILTTIAS
-252 SLGLTIS
+252 ALGLTIS
-259 AEDPTPALLTF
+259 SEDPTPGLLTF
-270 LKSGPALVILDSCE
+270 LRTGPTLLIFDSCE
-284 HVLDALAPLV
+284 HVLDTLAPLV
-294 ERIVREAP
+294 ERLVREVP

-322 RLFPLDCPPENSALD
+322 RLFPLDCPPEREGLN

-352 RIAQNSGAFQL
+352 RIAQSSGPFQL

-400 ASMLDSRF
+400 ASLLDSRF

-434 LLSAAE
+434 LLPPAE
-440 SATLRRLSVFAGP
+440 SATLRRLSVFVGP
-453 FAPDAA
+453 FAPEAA
-459 ATIAAAD
+459 AAVAAGD
-466 GLSPSDTLEAID
+466 GLSTSDTLEAID
-478 SLVAKSL
+478 SLVTKSL
-485 ISPSGARTLR
+485 ISPSGSRTLR

-509 LNERGETRQVARRHA
+509 LNELGETEQFARRHA
-524 EHFRELFARAE
+524 EHFRDFFARAE
-535 ADISTP
+535 ADTSTP
-541 LPEWLGI
+541 LPEWLSI
-548 YGAELDNVRAALD
+548 YGAELDNARAALD
-561 WAFAPDGDAALG
+561 WAFAPDGDAVLG
-573 VALTVAA
+573 IALTAAA

-591 ECRERTRTALA
+591 ECRERVKTALA
-602 ALGDDGDDRT
+602 ALGDTGGDDRI

-640 TFDLADKLD
+640 TLKLADRLD
-649 DKDFRLRALWGLS
+649 DKDFRLRALWGLC
-662 IDQFNNGQFGNARA
+662 IDQFNNGQFGKARA
-676 LADRFASAAANSP
+676 LADRFANAAANSS
-689 DRTDIMLGDR
+689 DKTDPMLGDR
-699 LMAVALHFLGD
+699 LMAVALHYLGD
-710 QSEARLRIDRVNA
+710 QNDARLRIDRVNA
-723 SLHLLAEKPK
+723 SLHELAEKPK

-778 TFSSV
+778 TFCSV
-783 LGQAACPIAFW
+783 LGQAACPITFW
-794 AGDYVAAERH
+794 AGDFEAAERH
-804 GLELLE
+804 GTELLE

-828 AAVVARRGNLETGL
+828 AAVMARRGDVATGL

-867 LAACSGE
+867 LAACFLQ

-903 LIRIKGELMLKSARH
+903 LIRIKGELMLRSARH
-918 SGDAEPRFREAM
+918 SGDAEARFREAM
-930 DIAAQQ
+930 DIAVQQ
-936 GARFWQLRC
+936 GARFWELRC
-945 ATSLARLMIGDGRH
+945 ATSLAQFMIGAGQ
-959 AEAKSALDTVCGT
+959 SAQALAVLENVSGA
-972 FAEGADI
+972 FAEGAGI
-979 ADMRIARDLV
+979 ADMRIAGELI
-989 AQL
+989 AQLRT

>member
-1 MNRVDHPTQAVHAG
+1 MPDRSED
-15 LPSLSTAFGQFTVRI
+15 S
-30 VLIDQN
+30 
-36 AIPFLLPL
+36 
-44 LGQCRV
+44 
-50 PEQNDNPAISFGPFR
+50 AISFGPFR
-65 LFPRSRLLEKEGV
+65 LFPKSRLLEKEGS

-89 LIFLAERPG
+89 LIFLAGRPG
-98 EVVDKRELVKRIWAD
+98 EVVDKRELVKRIWAG

-125 AALRKV
+125 AALRKA

-146 GRGYCFVASFAQPAA
+146 GRGYCFVASFAQAAPPAA
-161 AATQPTVDIL
+161 PLPAESA
-171 PPRSLPAP
+171 PPRSLPAQ
-179 LAKMVG
+179 LTRMVG
-185 REEIVEKIANG
+185 REDVIEKISNG
-196 LSLHRFISVVGP
+196 LSLYRFMTVVGP
-208 GGIGKTAV
+208 GGIGKTSV
-216 AVTVGHRRSP
+216 AVTVGHRRSQ

-252 SLGLTIS
+252 ALGLTIS

-270 LKSGPALVILDSCE
+270 LKTDPALLIFDGCE
-284 HVLDALAPLV
+284 HVLDHLAPLV

-322 RLFPLDCPPENSALD
+322 RLFPLDCPPEREGLAVD
-337 VAEVLAYPAAQLFVE
+337 EVLAYPAAQLFVE
-352 RIAQNSGAFQL
+352 RIAQSSGPFQL

-400 ASMLDSRF
+400 ASLLDSRF

-434 LLSAAE
+434 LLPAAE

-453 FAPDAA
+453 FAPEAA
-459 ATIAAAD
+459 AAVGSGD
-466 GLSPSDTLEAID
+466 GLNASETLEAID
-478 SLVAKSL
+478 SLVTKSL
-485 ISPSGARTLR
+485 ISPSGSRTLR
-495 YRLLDTTRTYARAK
+495 YRLLDTTRTYAYGK
-509 LNERGETRQVARRHA
+509 LNELGEAGQFARRHA
-524 EHFRELFARAE
+524 EHFRDLFQRAE

-541 LPEWLGI
+541 LPEWLSM

-561 WAFAPDGDAALG
+561 WAFGPDGEPKLG
-573 VALTVAA
+573 IALTSAA

-591 ECRERTRTALA
+591 ECRERSRTALA
-602 ALGDDGDDRT
+602 ALGDTADDDRI

-640 TFDLADKLD
+640 TLELADRLD
-649 DKDFRLRALWGLS
+649 DKDFRLRALWGLC
-662 IDQFNNGQFGNARA
+662 IDQFNNGQFGKARA
-676 LADRFASAAANSP
+676 LADRFANAAANSP
-689 DRTDIMLGDR
+689 DRTDVMLGDR
-699 LMAVALHFLGD
+699 LMAVALHYLGD
-710 QSEARLRIDRVNA
+710 QNEARLRIDRVNA
-723 SLHLLAEKPK
+723 SLHVLAEKPK

-761 ALAARNIEE
+761 ALTARNIEE

-778 TFSSV
+778 TFCSV

-794 AGDYVAAERH
+794 SGDFDAAERH
-804 GLELLE
+804 GIELLE

-828 AAVVARRGNLETGL
+828 AAVMVRRGDVTTGL

-874 ADQVDRGLDVIE
+874 ADQVGRGLDVIE

-903 LIRIKGELMLKSARH
+903 LIRIKGELMLRNARH
-918 SGDAEPRFREAM
+918 SEDAEARFREAM
-930 DIAAQQ
+930 DIAVQQ
-936 GARFWQLRC
+936 GARFWELRS
-945 ATSLARLMIGDGRH
+945 AVSLARYMIGAGQS
-959 AEAKSALDTVCGT
+959 AEALAILQRACGPFT
-972 FAEGADI
+972 EGAGI
-979 ADMRIARDLV
+979 TEIRSAHDLIE
-989 AQL
+989 QLRA

>member
-1 MNRVDHPTQAVHAG
+1 MPDRSED
-15 LPSLSTAFGQFTVRI
+15 S
-30 VLIDQN
+30 
-36 AIPFLLPL
+36 
-44 LGQCRV
+44 
-50 PEQNDNPAISFGPFR
+50 AISFGPFR
-65 LFPRSRLLEKEGV
+65 LFPKSRLLEREGA

-98 EVVDKRELVKRIWAD
+98 EVIDKRELVKRIWAD
-113 VNVDEGSLRFHV
+113 VNVDEGSLRFHI
-125 AALRKV
+125 AALRKA
-131 LGDTGKSARYVVNVP
+131 LGDSGKSARYVVNVP
-146 GRGYCFVASFAQPAA
+146 GRGYCFVASLAQAAAPAAQP
-161 AATQPTVDIL
+161 VIDML

-179 LAKMVG
+179 LSKMIG
-185 REEIVEKIANG
+185 REEIVEKISNG

-216 AVTVGHRRSP
+216 AVTVGHRRSQ

-239 LRDASHIATTIAS
+239 LRDASHVATTVAS
-252 SLGLTIS
+252 ALGLTIS

-270 LKSGPALVILDSCE
+270 LNIGPALLILDSCE
-284 HVLDALAPLV
+284 HVLDHLAPLV
-294 ERIVREAP
+294 ERIVRDAP

-322 RLFPLDCPPENSALD
+322 RLFPLDCPPERDGLG
-337 VAEVLAYPAAQLFVE
+337 VAEVLTYPAAQLFVE
-352 RIAQNSGAFQL
+352 RIAQSSGPFQL

-400 ASMLDSRF
+400 ASLLDSRF

-434 LLSAAE
+434 LLPPAE

-453 FAPDAA
+453 FAPEAA
-459 ATIAAAD
+459 AAVASGD
-466 GLSPSDTLEAID
+466 GLSTSETLEAID

-495 YRLLDTTRTYARAK
+495 YRLLDTTRAYAQGK
-509 LNERGETRQVARRHA
+509 LNERGETRQFARRHA
-524 EHFRELFARAE
+524 EHFRDFFERGE
-535 ADISTP
+535 ADTSTP

-561 WAFAPDGDAALG
+561 WAFAPEGDAALG
-573 VALTVAA
+573 IALTAAA

-591 ECRERTRTALA
+591 ECRERARTALA
-602 ALGDDGDDRT
+602 ALSDGGDDRI

-626 GEGRAREARPILET
+626 GEGRAREARPVLET
-640 TFDLADKLD
+640 TLGLADRLD
-649 DKDFRLRALWGLS
+649 DKDFRLRALWGLC
-662 IDQFNNGQFGNARA
+662 IDQFNNGQFGKARA

-689 DRTDIMLGDR
+689 DRTDVMLGDR
-699 LMAVALHFLGD
+699 LMAVALHYLGD
-710 QSEARLRIDRVNA
+710 QNDARVHIDRVNA
-723 SLHLLAEKPK
+723 SLHVLADKPK

-778 TFSSV
+778 TFCSV

-794 AGDYVAAERH
+794 AGDFEGAERH
-804 GLELLE
+804 GNELLE

-828 AAVVARRGNLETGL
+828 AAVIAKRGDIAAGL

-855 RFLPRFLPLLGE
+855 RSLPRFLPLLGE
-867 LAACSGE
+867 LAACFLA
-874 ADQVDRGLDVIE
+874 ADQIDRGLDVIE
-886 DVLTRCN
+886 DVLARCN

-903 LIRIKGELMLKSARH
+903 LIRIKGELMLQSRRH
-918 SGDAEPRFREAM
+918 AGDAEARFREAI
-930 DIAAQQ
+930 DIAGRQ
-936 GARFWQLRC
+936 GARIWQLRC
-945 ATSLARLMIGDGRH
+945 ATSLARLMIGADRTT
-959 AEAKSALDTVCGT
+959 EALPALENVCAA
-972 FAEGADI
+972 FAEGLEI
-979 ADMRIARDLV
+979 ADMRIARDLM
-989 AQL
+989 ARLRA

>member
-1 MNRVDHPTQAVHAG
+1 MPDRSED
-15 LPSLSTAFGQFTVRI
+15 S
-30 VLIDQN
+30 
-36 AIPFLLPL
+36 
-44 LGQCRV
+44 
-50 PEQNDNPAISFGPFR
+50 AISFGPFR
-65 LFPRSRLLEKEGV
+65 LFPKSRLLEKEGS

-125 AALRKV
+125 AALRKA

-146 GRGYCFVASFAQPAA
+146 GRGYCFVASFAQTAPPAA
-161 AATQPTVDIL
+161 QPVVDVL
-171 PPRSLPAP
+171 PPRSLPAQ
-179 LAKMVG
+179 LSKMVG
-185 REEIVEKIANG
+185 REEIVEKISNG
-196 LSLHRFISVVGP
+196 LSLHRFMTVVGP

-239 LRDASHIATTIAS
+239 LRDASHIATTVAS
-252 SLGLTIS
+252 ALGLTIS

-270 LKSGPALVILDSCE
+270 LKSGPALLIFDSCE

-322 RLFPLDCPPENSALD
+322 RLFPLDCPPEREGLD

-352 RIAQNSGAFQL
+352 RIAQSSGPFQL

-400 ASMLDSRF
+400 ASLLDSRF

-434 LLSAAE
+434 LLPPAE

-453 FAPDAA
+453 FAPEAA
-459 ATIAAAD
+459 AAVAAGD
-466 GLSPSDTLEAID
+466 GLSASETLEAID
-478 SLVAKSL
+478 SLVTKSL
-485 ISPSGARTLR
+485 ISPSGSRTLR
-495 YRLLDTTRTYARAK
+495 YRLLDTTRTYAHGK
-509 LNERGETRQVARRHA
+509 LNELGETGQFARRHA
-524 EHFRELFARAE
+524 EHFRDFFERAE
-535 ADISTP
+535 AETSTP
-541 LPEWLGI
+541 LPEWLSI
-548 YGAELDNVRAALD
+548 YGAELDNVRAALN
-561 WAFAPDGDAALG
+561 WAFGPDGDAALG
-573 VALTVAA
+573 IALTAAA

-591 ECRERTRTALA
+591 ECRERAKTALT
-602 ALGDDGDDRT
+602 ALDDSGGDDRI
-612 RMQLLS
+612 RMQLLA

-640 TFDLADKLD
+640 TLELADRLD
-649 DKDFRLRALWGLS
+649 DKDFRLRALWGLC
-662 IDQFNNGQFGNARA
+662 IDQFNNGQFGKARA
-676 LADRFASAAANSP
+676 LADRFANAAANSP
-689 DRTDIMLGDR
+689 DRTDVMLGDR
-699 LMAVALHFLGD
+699 LTAVALHYLGD
-710 QSEARLRIDRVNA
+710 QNDARVRIDRVNA
-723 SLHLLAEKPK
+723 SLHVLAEKPK

-778 TFSSV
+778 TFCSV
-783 LGQAACPIAFW
+783 LGQATCPIAFW
-794 AGDYVAAERH
+794 SGDFEAAERH
-804 GLELLE
+804 GTELLE

-828 AAVVARRGNLETGL
+828 AAVIVKRGDVAAGL

-867 LAACSGE
+867 LAASFLE
-874 ADQVDRGLDVIE
+874 ADQIERGLDVIE

-903 LIRIKGELMLKSARH
+903 LIRIKGELMLRSARH
-918 SGDAEPRFREAM
+918 SGDAEARFREAM
-930 DIAAQQ
+930 GIAVQQ
-936 GARFWQLRC
+936 GARFWELRC
-945 ATSLARLMIGDGRH
+945 ATSLARIMIGADQT
-959 AEAKSALDTVCGT
+959 AEALATLDNVCGA
-972 FAEGADI
+972 FAEGSDI
-979 ADMRIARDLV
+979 ADMRIARDLI
-989 AQL
+989 AQLRT

>member
-1 MNRVDHPTQAVHAG
+1 M
-15 LPSLSTAFGQFTVRI
+15 
-30 VLIDQN
+30 
-36 AIPFLLPL
+36 
-44 LGQCRV
+44 
-50 PEQNDNPAISFGPFR
+50 PAHNQDSVVSFGPFR
-65 LFPRSRLLEKEGV
+65 LFPKSRLLEKEGE

-89 LIFLAERPG
+89 LILLAERPG

-131 LGDTGKSARYVVNVP
+131 LGDTGKSARYVLNVP
-146 GRGYCFVASFAQPAA
+146 GRGYCFVAPFAQAA
-161 AATQPTVDIL
+161 PQVARASADIS

-185 REEIVEKIANG
+185 REEIIEKISSG
-196 LSLHRFISVVGP
+196 LALYPFMTVVGP
-208 GGIGKTAV
+208 GGIGKTVV
-216 AVTVGHRRSP
+216 AVTVGHRRSA

-239 LRDASHIATTIAS
+239 LRDASHVTTTIAS
-252 SLGLTIS
+252 VLGLTVNS
-259 AEDPTPALLTF
+259 EDSTPAILTF
-270 LKSGPALVILDSCE
+270 LKTGPTLLIFDSCE
-284 HVLDALAPLV
+284 HVLDTLAPLV

-322 RLFPLDCPPENSALD
+322 RLFPLDCPPEREGLD
-337 VAEVLAYPAAQLFVE
+337 AAEVLAYPAAQLFVE
-352 RIAQNSGAFQL
+352 RIAQSSGPFQL

-390 RVNAY
+390 RVDAY

-400 ASMLDSRF
+400 ASLLDSRF

-434 LLSAAE
+434 LLPPAE

-453 FAPDAA
+453 FAPEAA
-459 ATIAAAD
+459 AAVASGD
-466 GLSPSDTLEAID
+466 GLSASETLEAID

-485 ISPSGARTLR
+485 ISPSGSRALR
-495 YRLLDTTRTYARAK
+495 YRLLDTTRAYALGK
-509 LNERGETRQVARRHA
+509 LNELGENRQFARRHA
-524 EHFRELFARAE
+524 EHFRDFFERAG
-535 ADISTP
+535 ADTSTP
-541 LPEWLGI
+541 LPDWLGT
-548 YGAELDNVRAALD
+548 YGGELDNVRAALN
-561 WAFAPDGDAALG
+561 WAFAPDGDAKLG
-573 VALTVAA
+573 VALTAAA

-591 ECRERTRTALA
+591 ECRERCRTALA
-602 ALGDDGDDRT
+602 ALGDGGDDDRI

-640 TFDLADKLD
+640 TLELAESLD
-649 DKDFRLRALWGLS
+649 DKDFRLRALWGLC
-662 IDQFNNGQFGNARA
+662 IDQFNNGQFGKARA
-676 LADRFASAAANSP
+676 LADRFASVAVNSS
-689 DRTDIMLGDR
+689 DNTDLMLGDR
-699 LMAVALHFLGD
+699 LMAVALHYLGD
-710 QSEARLRIDRVNA
+710 QNEARQRIDRVNA
-723 SLHLLAEKPK
+723 SLHVLETKPK

-761 ALAARNIEE
+761 ALAAKNIED

-778 TFSSV
+778 TFCSV

-794 AGDYVAAERH
+794 SGDFDAAERH
-804 GLELLE
+804 GAELLE
-810 HTERHAIRLWGLW
+810 HTERHAIRPWGLW

-828 AAVVARRGNLETGL
+828 AAVIARRGDIATGL

-847 ELNRAGDA
+847 ELDRAGDA

-867 LAACSGE
+867 LAVCFLE
-874 ADQVDRGLDVIE
+874 ADQIERGLEMIE
-886 DVLTRCN
+886 DVLARCN
-893 DRQELWYLPE
+893 DRQERWYLPE
-903 LIRIKGELMLKSARH
+903 LIRIKGELMLRSPRH
-918 SGDAEPRFREAM
+918 SEHAEAHFREAI
-930 DIAAQQ
+930 DIAVEQ
-936 GARFWQLRC
+936 GARFWELRC
-945 ATSLARLMIGDGRH
+945 GTSLARLMMGAGQ
-959 AEAKSALDTVCGT
+959 SADALAILKNVTGS
-972 FAEGADI
+972 FAEGSDI
-979 ADMRIARDLV
+979 SDMRIARDLI
-989 AQL
+989 AQLRA